1 MIVDSVAPTSMTNG
15 MLRKGSENVL
25 KPAMFSDM
33 TESQTLPN
41 RSTTRCRI
49 IFTTAIRLSS
59 LQMMKLKLSPFRLQ
73 NLVLGLATAGMLL
86 TAASAFAQRLPGTE
100 NGEWRYL
107 GGDAG
112 HTRSSPL
119 NQINGDNFGDLEVA
133 WIWRTDNFGPNLDYF
148 SRSTPIYVDGMLYT
162 VATPRRQVVAI
173 DPNTGETLWAF
184 REPETIRHL
193 RSPRQAYGKGV
204 AYAEVDGRGVIYV
217 TSPAFFLW
225 ALDAKTGRPLEN
237 WGTRV
242 PLEGFSDT
250 GTIDLIPP
258 LVSDWGR
265 WQDRSASYDANYGIP
280 RELGMVTASA
290 PPIVVNGV
298 VVVLVGHQPS
308 YGQTRIENVPGDI
321 MGFDARNGEFLWKFH
336 VIPRPGEVGHETWH
350 NDAWQWSG
358 DMSSWAPAS
367 ADPELGLVYIV
378 TNAST
383 VQTYA
388 GHRPGDNLFGG
399 CILALDVRTG
409 ERRWH
414 FQIHRS
420 DQWNYDLPTPPMLMD
435 LTVDGQRIPALIQNT
450 KQGLI
455 FAFNR
460 ETGEPIWP
468 IEDRPV
474 FQTEVPGNYTSPT
487 QPYPT
492 RPEPVDR
499 IVVDGLTEEFVV
511 DYTPELKQQALEILS
526 HYRVG
531 GLYVPPLPE
540 NHDND
545 FYNNVGCIGGG
556 NIIPHPPVA
565 DPSTGL
571 MFASHRRRCFAPT
584 FMAPTGGVDED
595 DPNYAVPSATG
606 ATPNSTPTTVAA
618 WLPGGFREPSDAQ
631 ASFVSVTG
639 LPTIDGVP
647 LYKRMNNQL
656 SAFQMNTGERSWSV
670 PVGETP
676 DVLTNN
682 PHLAGLEIPNTG
694 GAGWSIQMVAGDLL
708 VQTRSLSQGTG
719 QIVPDAPLQL
729 HGRDKLTGE
738 ILGSVELPAPGQYGM
753 MTYMHEGK
761 QYIVV
766 QIGSVQTGFPGSL
779 VAYALP

>member
-1 MIVDSVAPTSMTNG
+1 MTKVKVRPYRLKILTCGLSAAILLLAATLTS
-15 MLRKGSENVL
+15 
-25 KPAMFSDM
+25 
-33 TESQTLPN
+33 
-41 RSTTRCRI
+41 
-49 IFTTAIRLSS
+49 
-59 LQMMKLKLSPFRLQ
+59 
-73 NLVLGLATAGMLL
+73 
-86 TAASAFAQRLPGTE
+86 AQSLPGTE

-119 NQINGDNFGDLEVA
+119 DQVNRTNFEDLEVK
-133 WIWRTDNFGPNLDYF
+133 WVWRSDNFGPNLDYF

-173 DPNTGETLWAF
+173 DPETGETLWAF
-184 REPETIRHL
+184 REPETVRHL

-204 AYAEVDGRGVIYV
+204 AYGEVDGRGVIYV

-225 ALDAKTGRPLEN
+225 ALDAKTGLPLEN
-237 WGTRV
+237 WGTSV
-242 PLEGFSDT
+242 PLDGFSDT
-250 GTIDLIPP
+250 GVSDLIPP

-265 WQDRSASYDANYGIP
+265 WQDRAGGYDPGYGIP

-321 MGFDARNGEFLWKFH
+321 MGFDAATGEFLWKFH
-336 VIPRPGEVGHETWH
+336 VIPRPGEFGHDTWH

-383 VQTYA
+383 VQFYA

-399 CILALDVRTG
+399 SVLALDVRTG
-409 ERRWH
+409 ERKWH

-468 IEDRPV
+468 IEDRQV
-474 FQTEVPGNYTSPT
+474 LQTEVPGNYTSPT
-487 QPYPT
+487 QPYQT
-492 RPEPVDR
+492 ELQTVDP
-499 IVVDGLTEEFVV
+499 IVIEGLTEEFVI
-511 DYTPELKQQALEILS
+511 DYTPDLKQRALEILS
-526 HYRVG
+526 QYRIG
-531 GLYVPPLPE
+531 GLYVPALPE

-545 FYNNVGCIGGG
+545 FYNNVGCQGGG
-556 NIIPHPPVA
+556 NVISHPPVA
-565 DPSTGL
+565 DPTTGV
-571 MFASHRRRCFAPT
+571 MYVSHHRRCSAPS
-584 FMAPTGGVDED
+584 FLAPTGGVDED
-595 DPNYAVPSATG
+595 DPSYATPGAGG
-606 ATPNSTPTTVAA
+606 ATPNSTPTTGSTVAA
-618 WLPGGFREPSDAQ
+618 WLRGGFRQPTESQ
-631 ASFVSVTG
+631 APLVSVTG
-639 LPTIDGVP
+639 LPTIDGLRLWKP
-647 LYKRMNNQL
+647 MDNQL
-656 SAFQMNTGERSWSV
+656 SAFQMNTGDRAWSL

-676 DVLTNN
+676 EVVTNN
-682 PHLAGLEIPNTG
+682 PLLRGMEIPNTG
-694 GAGWSIQMVAGDLL
+694 GVGFSIQMVTGDLL
-708 VQTRSLSQGTG
+708 VQTRALSEGGQ
-719 QIVPDAPLQL
+719 QIVPDAPLEL
-729 HGRDKLTGE
+729 HARDKMTGE

-766 QIGSVQTGFPGSL
+766 QVGSVQTDFPASL
-779 VAYALP
+779 VALALP